1 MMKPAAIKLH
11 LPLAIGTVWVL
22 DSNARSRDRT
32 ASAEDTAPTEEM
44 KRNMDSLREALRQA
58 AGKINQYGLNLFA
71 THREK
76 IASLAVQIAARVL
89 AKEIEQG
96 HYEME
101 KILSQ
106 AISEAPVG
114 QIMEI
119 RLNPKD
125 LKTCEQYL
133 KNESITP
140 GQEIKLTADA
150 SVGQAECVVHTP
162 EGILESRIEEHLRQ
176 IEAAMQTAA

>member
-1 MMKPAAIKLH
+1 MMTPAAVKLQ
-11 LPLAIGTVWVL
+11 LPLAVGTVRVL
-22 DSNARSRDRT
+22 NPNAKSRDKT
-32 ASAEDTAPTEEM
+32 AAADDAVITEEM
-44 KRNMDSLREALRQA
+44 KKNMDSLRESLNQA
-58 AGKINQYGLNLFA
+58 VEKINLYGLNLFA

-101 KILSQ
+101 KILTQ
-106 AISEAPVG
+106 AIREVPAG
-114 QIMEI
+114 QIVEI

-133 KNESITP
+133 KNESITS

-150 SVGQAECVVHTP
+150 SVGQAECVVHTH